1 MDLIQCSIFDEKSGV
16 YAQPFSAP
24 SVPHAKRTF
33 SDFCNDRETVIG
45 MHPADF
51 TLFKIGVFDV
61 QSGKLVVMGPDV
73 LGNGV
78 EFVGQGPVAVSR

>member
-24 SVPHAKRTF
+24 SVAHAKRTF
-33 SDFCNDRETVIG
+33 SDFVNDGDTIIG
-45 MHPADF
+45 MHPSDF

-61 QSGKLVVMGPDV
+61 QSGKLVAMRDV
-73 LGNGV
+73 LGSGV
-78 EFVGQGPVAVSR
+78 EFVTHTGPVAVSA

>member
-1 MDLIQCSIFDEKSGV
+1 MDLIQCSIYDEKAAV

-24 SVPHAKRTF
+24 SVLHAKRTF
-33 SDFCNDRETVIG
+33 SDFCNDRETIIG

-61 QSGKLVVMGPDV
+61 QKGNLVADYQV

-78 EFVGQGPVAVSR
+78 AFLDAVGALAVSA

>member
-1 MDLIQCSIFDEKSGV
+1 MDAIQCSIYDEKSGV
-16 YAQPFSAP
+16 YGNLFSAP

-33 SDFCNDRETVIG
+33 SDFVNDSGTIIG

-51 TLFKIGVFDV
+51 TLFKIGVFDI
-61 QSGKLVVMGPDV
+61 QSGNFVVLRDV

-78 EFVGQGPVAVSR
+78 EFIVQAGPVAVSG